1 MPLNA
6 AKRSRQSAD
15 LNVCRLAVTAATRL
29 TPLLNSGC
37 VKCSVTLHYV
47 QKQDALAPASRS
59 IMSVLHCGEIIL
71 DIRNDL
77 LTQLLKNPE
86 LTADEATEDLLSLMT
101 LLDHWVLD
109 INSPDYSLGDVEGWI
124 GKRAGCKKTGA
135 SRHYVLESSGPS
147 APVLLHWHQITAFQ
161 GQLSIH
167 TSYLQVLQ
175 FLDSFLAFLPVS
187 CSVQPVK
194 CERGR
199 GATQSFSSAL
209 EKEALSLRDAASSL
223 LSEEEEKKRKSPG
236 HQETPGQTAAEGLQ
250 RCREGWQLDVE
261 RSKMRLSPLVDVDG
275 YRRLTQHLLEV
286 QLEADLAALSH
297 AQRTLLS

>member
-1 MPLNA
+1 MCLLPVSEIRKIHLKLLLPAPFFRKLVLKHKIPKNLPFVMSQEAIIPYLGWWPHPL
-6 AKRSRQSAD
+6 
-15 LNVCRLAVTAATRL
+15 C
-29 TPLLNSGC
+29 LL
-37 VKCSVTLHYV
+37 
-47 QKQDALAPASRS
+47 
-59 IMSVLHCGEIIL
+59 
-71 DIRNDL
+71 
-77 LTQLLKNPE
+77 
-86 LTADEATEDLLSLMT
+86 
-101 LLDHWVLD
+101 
-109 INSPDYSLGDVEGWI
+109 
-124 GKRAGCKKTGA
+124 
-135 SRHYVLESSGPS
+135 
-147 APVLLHWHQITAFQ
+147 F
-161 GQLSIH
+161 IH
-167 TSYLQVLQ
+167 SYLQVLQ

-194 CERGR
+194 CERGP

-223 LSEEEEKKRKSPG
+223 LSEEEEKTRKSPG

-275 YRRLTQHLLEV
+275 YRRLTRHLLEV